1 MICHTTVWILYV
13 ESKVALS
20 LGLLIFTCAASY
32 VATKRTLPNLL
43 LYQFLILFVLLHI
56 LLK

>member
-13 ESKVALS
+13 EPKVALS
-20 LGLLIFTCAASY
+20 LGLLIFTGAASDIT
-32 VATKRTLPNLL
+32 TKRTLPNLL